1 MIERIFCIVLLIT
14 AIGLFLEYDR
24 ADTEREELRD
34 SLVAMRASA
43 SADSVELVAA
53 RWEAQCYH
61 EECVHLAFEYMAG
74 EPDTTIYRYLVDVCD
89 TIPVELYNAIKF
101 GVPFASDTGMV
112 TIVNAG
118 RTKEV
123 IDTVISYTYT
133 IPCDGRRVEIGGR

>member
-1 MIERIFCIVLLIT
+1 MIKGIFCIVLLIIT
-14 AIGLFLEYDR
+14 IGLFLEYDR

-61 EECVHLAFEYMAG
+61 EECVHLAG

-133 IPCDGRRVEIGGR
+133 IPCDSSRVEIGGR